1 MHLVWNEP
9 TLTHSPHLGYA
20 DSCSRTASGSVVFLS
35 EDPIGFA
42 GSFTNYYRYADND
55 PISYVDPSG
64 LATIFNFSKCCVLT
78 SDNDKKPNQK
88 KRYIPPG
95 GTSLSFD
102 ADAIYFGDGS
112 ALKVPDGSIWI
123 IYDCNALKKWNGS
136 KPALDGIGPYKVKFL
151 PKPKDQEKEFGPIV
165 PADPCKKCPQ

>member
-1 MHLVWNEP
+1 
-9 TLTHSPHLGYA
+9 
-20 DSCSRTASGSVVFLS
+20 
-35 EDPIGFA
+35 
-42 GSFTNYYRYADND
+42 
-55 PISYVDPSG
+55 
-64 LATIFNFSKCCVLT
+64 VLT

-123 IYDCNALKKWNGS
+123 IYDCNALQKWNGS

-165 PADPCKKCPQ
+165 PADPCKKCPQWIKLRHTGENDGVGVVPWGLEEQDGSAFARVRGNR